1 MRVCVYFQFYHWI
14 DWFFCLIRFGSY
26 KKINWFTVFELFGR
40 TEGLTHFRSI
50 PGSRNPCHVKTIDK
64 HIDGYG

>member
-1 MRVCVYFQFYHWI
+1 MRVCVFSILPLDWLAFFY
-14 DWFFCLIRFGSY
+14 LIRFGSY